1 LILTV
6 DTGVK
11 RDLTDIQMA
20 ALDVKLRTRI
30 PQLVGWSYSPLTGEL
45 TLDFGEVEDSSL
57 LAKIDDWLA
66 KADGVKALR
75 FGILE
80 MVKQWQG

>member
-1 LILTV
+1 MILTV

-11 RDLTDIQMA
+11 RDLTDIQMT

-30 PQLVGWSYSPLTGEL
+30 PQLVSWSYSSLTGEL

-57 LAKIDDWLA
+57 LAKIQDWLA
-66 KADGVKALR
+66 KADGVKVLR

-80 MVKQWQG
+80 MVKEWQG

>member
-11 RDLTDIQMA
+11 RDLTDIQMT

-30 PQLVGWSYSPLTGEL
+30 PQLVSWSYSSLTGEL

-57 LAKIDDWLA
+57 LAKIQDWLA
-66 KADGVKALR
+66 KADGVKVLR

-80 MVKQWQG
+80 MVKEWQG